1 MPDALS
7 AMVEPGGRT
16 TTFAY
21 LNGRLQT
28 STDFA
33 GRVTAMTYD
42 VAGRLTVDTRPDP
55 DGSGSP
61 ELEWPGAVFGGKR
74 IAGKGM

>member
-1 MPDALS
+1 VPDALS
-7 AMVEPGGRT
+7 EMVEPGGRT

-21 LNGRLQT
+21 SDGRLQT
-28 STDFA
+28 ITDFA

-42 VAGRLTVDTRPDP
+42 AAGRLTTVTRPDP

-61 ELEWPGAVFGGKR
+61 ELQFTYDVPPTR
-74 IAGKGM
+74 